1 MVAPSGEQFEFTAGP
16 YRAVV
21 TECGAA
27 LRVLEHDGRPLV
39 LGWPEVEQTASGR
52 GQLLAPW
59 PNRIRDGSYS
69 FAGGDLQLPLSEP
82 SRGNASHGLV
92 RWASWNVEEHT
103 AQSVSPGYR
112 LVSQSGYSWEVAL
125 DVV

>member
-1 MVAPSGEQFEFTAGP
+1 MVAPSGEQHEISAGG

-39 LGWPEVEQTASGR
+39 AGWPEDEQTSAGR

-59 PNRIRDGSYS
+59 PNRIRDGRYS
-69 FAGGDLQLPLSEP
+69 FGDRDLQLPLSEP
-82 SRGNASHGLV
+82 KLHNASHGLV
-92 RWASWNVEEHT
+92 RWASWTVEEHT
-103 AQSVSPGYR
+103 DQSVSSMLR
-112 LVSQSGYSWEVAL
+112 ARA
-125 DVV
+125 